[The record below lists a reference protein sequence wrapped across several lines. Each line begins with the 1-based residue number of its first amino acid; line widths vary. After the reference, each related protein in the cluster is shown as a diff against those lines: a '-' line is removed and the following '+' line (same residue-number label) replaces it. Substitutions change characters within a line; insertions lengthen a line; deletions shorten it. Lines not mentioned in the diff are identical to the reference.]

1 VTEPAWVAA
10 TRASYDALAAHD
22 PAVVSTTDLA
32 ARVLDRAM
40 LAAFAACVTEAGDGP
55 VLDLGCGPGHV
66 TRVLADL
73 GLDAAGVD
81 VSPAMVA
88 RAREAHPGLE
98 FAVGDLR
105 TLPAAAVGYAGLLA
119 HHSLVHVPWDER
131 PAVLAH
137 LAGLLAAGGHL
148 MAVVLVGD
156 DTRHVT
162 EHQGLSLDLTWYRQR
177 PEALAEMIAGAGLDV
192 RLTATRAAE
201 RGRAARPGL
210 GPGPPVQL
218 RRRVRWR
225 PRTAPWPGRGPP
237 RPRRTAPTCAS
248 RAPGHGSRSAPG

>member
-1 VTEPAWVAA
+1 MMAEPGWVAA

-22 PAVVSTTDLA
+22 PAVVSTTDLD

-40 LAAFAACVTEAGDGP
+40 LAAFAACVTEVGGGP

-81 VSPAMVA
+81 LSPAMVA
-88 RAREAHPGLE
+88 RAREAHPDLE
-98 FAVGDLR
+98 FALGDLR
-105 TLPAAAVGYAGLLA
+105 TLPAPVTGYAGLLA

-137 LAGLLAAGGHL
+137 LAGLLAPGGHL
-148 MAVVLVGD
+148 LVAVLVGD

-177 PEALAEMIAGAGLDV
+177 PVALAEMVAGAGLDV
-192 RLTATRAAE
+192 RLTATRAPERAE
-201 RGRAARPGL
+201 PLAQGWVLAR
-210 GPGPPVQL
+210 
-218 RRRVRWR
+218 R
-225 PRTAPWPGRGPP
+225 PA
-237 RPRRTAPTCAS
+237 
-248 RAPGHGSRSAPG
+248 